1 MSLLSIG
8 LIVVGILGAILAVIL
23 FSKGDD
29 KNKKKDY
36 ALLETQFTA
45 LKEQMKALQEMNEEL
60 LAFKK
65 QVETAKKDEMI
76 ASFYMLSDAD
86 KEDVIKNKD
95 KYSLDDIES
104 KLSVICVR
112 KKVNFNLDDSTEND
126 NKVENENDSI
136 ITYNLNDAAD
146 STTPEWIKALR
157 RTAALD

>member
-1 MSLLSIG
+1 M
-8 LIVVGILGAILAVIL
+8 
-23 FSKGDD
+23 
-29 KNKKKDY
+29 KK
-36 ALLETQFTA
+36 A
-45 LKEQMKALQEMNEEL
+45 
-60 LAFKK
+60 
-65 QVETAKKDEMI
+65 TAKKKNKPKEQKSFDSTITYSTRKPNQYFLTRDEIHGLFERYITQFNGNIVTKANVSVWITDDFMK
-76 ASFYMLSDAD
+76 A
-86 KEDVIKNKD
+86 IKNKD

>member
-1 MSLLSIG
+1 
-8 LIVVGILGAILAVIL
+8 
-23 FSKGDD
+23 
-29 KNKKKDY
+29 
-36 ALLETQFTA
+36 
-45 LKEQMKALQEMNEEL
+45 
-60 LAFKK
+60 
-65 QVETAKKDEMI
+65 MI

-112 KKVNFNLDDSTEND
+112 KKVNFNLDDSTVND
-126 NKVENENDSI
+126 NKVENENESI
-136 ITYNLNDAAD
+136 ISYNLNDAAD